1 MIKKGGLFAAAA
13 LVVLLATSHSFSFVP
28 KIEQRCPSALHAE
41 QDNSQES
48 TSSVSTRRGFFSQV
62 AATASASLLLS
73 SAPQQT
79 LAASDEPTR
88 IELSVDTEYM
98 IQALDY
104 FDGDMRKVI
113 EVLIRAPSTEV
124 EIEPPAGRLFDA
136 GPKDAIL
143 SALSAYNEDPEY
155 AARQAS
161 WIKVDKPNRTLGFL
175 LKKRYDLSVPS
186 AGPKHDVQEIEIVLK
201 DGGTLKYKPM
211 KIDSTP
217 FSLSNL
223 ELGAGLAVASYPVA
237 YGVYNYD
244 SWKEDQQKKE
254 KRAKMAAK
262 KAAKA
267 KAKAAAAKAKAKG
280 TPKKKKEKKAKDDTA
295 EKFAKQVMKGQEK
308 KSPKVD
314 NSPVDVNFDGK
325 SEEWFLS
332 EATLKAEIEKS
343 KPTPADA
350 NEDASNESE
359 WFGRDVSETT
369 IMAMV
374 EEAETVMQE
383 IAQQGGYLDN
393 LSPPSSKR
401 PVTSKKQMTAK
412 KPVSNKKSG
421 SFGSYLDSL

>member
-28 KIEQRCPSALHAE
+28 QSQQRCPSALNAE
-41 QDNSQES
+41 QDSSQES
-48 TSSVSTRRGFFSQV
+48 TTSVSSRRGFFSQV

-73 SAPQQT
+73 SSPQQAT
-79 LAASDEPTR
+79 AASDELPTR

-124 EIEPPAGRLFDA
+124 EIEPPASTLFDA

-143 SALSAYNEDPEY
+143 SALASYTEDPEY

-161 WIKVDKPNRTLGFL
+161 WIKVDKPNRTLDFL

-186 AGPKHDVQEIEIVLK
+186 AGPKSAQEIEIVLK

-211 KIDSTP
+211 KLDTTP

-223 ELGAGLAVASYPVA
+223 EAGVGLAVVSYPIA

-244 SWKEDQQKKE
+244 SWKEEKDKKE
-254 KRAKMAAK
+254 KKAQMAAK

-280 TPKKKKEKKAKDDTA
+280 TPKKKEKKEAKDDTA
-295 EKFAKQVMKGQEK
+295 KKFVKQVMKGEEK

-314 NSPVDVNFDGK
+314 NAPVDVNFDGK

-332 EATLKAEIEKS
+332 EATLKAAIEKP
-343 KPTPADA
+343 KPSADA
-350 NEDASNESE
+350 SVDTSNESE
-359 WFGRDVSETT
+359 WFGRDVSESK
-369 IMAMV
+369 IVALV
-374 EEAETVMQE
+374 EEAETILMQE

-393 LSPPSSKR
+393 LSPPTSKGQ
-401 PVTSKKQMTAK
+401 VTSKKQVAAK
-412 KPVSNKKSG
+412 KREYKKSG